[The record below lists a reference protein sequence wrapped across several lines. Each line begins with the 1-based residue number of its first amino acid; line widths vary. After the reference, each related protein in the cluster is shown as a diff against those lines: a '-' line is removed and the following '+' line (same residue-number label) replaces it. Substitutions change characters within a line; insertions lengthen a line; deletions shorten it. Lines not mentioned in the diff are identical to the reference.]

1 MGFLTLS
8 SLACADRVF
17 WTQPANNSNAMAGCD
32 VKLGFRVQYSDMA
45 MLNNVQLQVLDA
57 KDQVLL
63 ESLDNSTREEWD
75 DVRAKNV
82 TWSVPGNWPS
92 GDYTLRAFGNA
103 SYPCTGDDGRR
114 TFCSLMLEDRQILHL
129 QQPMAGQ
136 TCSDGTLPRSTSQ
149 PFSPPSST
157 TTTEAD
163 SSENLSE
170 TDKANGDDD
179 NDTDGLDV
187 DLGFVL
193 PLMDQEPME
202 IDLDPAV
209 LRLIRENG
217 GINVD
222 HGLLSEE
229 DTKGDTG
236 NDDTP
241 EMQKHLSQQSPKQQ
255 SPNVDKVNGGN
266 GLRVAW
272 THRKSWGTG
281 IAGLMVATLFY

>member
-1 MGFLTLS
+1 
-8 SLACADRVF
+8 
-17 WTQPANNSNAMAGCD
+17 MAGCD
-32 VKLGFRVQYSDMA
+32 IKLGFRVQYSDMA

-63 ESLDNSTREEWD
+63 ENLDNSTREEWD

-114 TFCSLMLEDRQILHL
+114 TFCLLMLEDRQILHL

-136 TCSDGTLPRSTSQ
+136 TYPDGTLPRSPSQ

-157 TTTEAD
+157 TETE
-163 SSENLSE
+163 SNEKLGE
-170 TDKANGDDD
+170 MDKA

-187 DLGFVL
+187 DLELVL

-209 LRLIRENG
+209 LNLTRENG
-217 GINVD
+217 GSNVD
-222 HGLLSEE
+222 HDLLSKE
-229 DTKGDTG
+229 DAEDTG

-241 EMQKHLSQQSPKQQ
+241 ETQKHLSQQPPQQRSP
-255 SPNVDKVNGGN
+255 SVDKFNGGN
-266 GLRVAW
+266 GLGASW
-272 THRKSWGTG
+272 TRMKSWDTG
-281 IAGLMVATLFY
+281 IGGLIVGTLFF